1 MMAGPYYAANEAN
14 KAADF
19 GGFLAAPCQKAAP
32 DTYIEPNISS
42 PMMGSV
48 MRPHG
53 KSAFKRV
60 ARRQETVT

>member
-14 KAADF
+14 KAVDF

-32 DTYIEPNISS
+32 DTYIEPNY
-42 PMMGSV
+42 GLRE
-48 MRPHG
+48 RPHG